1 MLDLSAVPLLAA
13 LPPPASPLAIA
24 LANEQ
29 LPAGLPQPYAA
40 FLAQSNGLLA
50 DHLYLYQAEDIAE
63 RNATYEVAE
72 YAPGYV
78 AIGDD
83 GGGQAI
89 LLAGGRALSPV
100 LIVDHGSM
108 NPDEAAEIAPDFG
121 DWVEAGCP
129 LLC

>member
-1 MLDLSAVPLLAA
+1 MLDLSAIPLLEA
-13 LPPPASPLAIA
+13 LPPPASLGAIT

-29 LPAGLPQPYAA
+29 LPAGLPPPYAA
-40 FLAQSNGLLA
+40 FLAQANGLLA
-50 DHLYLYQAEDIAE
+50 HHLYLYRAEDIAE

-83 GGGQAI
+83 GGGRA
-89 LLAGGRALSPV
+89 LLLVGGRAQSPV

-108 NPDEAAEIAPDFG
+108 DPDEATEIASDFG
-121 DWVEAGCP
+121 GWVEAGCP
-129 LLC
+129 LLD